1 MAEQRRLG
9 SMKAA
14 PDTSTNQ
21 ATPRQPTPQAL
32 RRDAHA
38 WVRRLASGEATVA
51 DAQALK
57 HWCETSE
64 AHATAFAEARRLW
77 RELGPAGEA
86 VRRRQAGAARR
97 APRIGR
103 RAFLGGAI
111 ATAAGAAV
119 AVVAPAGLLSAF
131 PSLAADLHTATGEQR
146 QVALAPG
153 VTVDL
158 NTRTSVA
165 LRRAAGVLQGV
176 DLLGGEI
183 AVDNTRGAA
192 QPFVVAAGEG
202 QAIATRASLEVR
214 DLGQHVCVTCVS
226 GRVRVELGSRGL
238 GLVAGQQVTYDK
250 RVLGAPV
257 QADANIA
264 SAWRSGVLVFRDT
277 PLAEVVDEI
286 NRYRAGHVVV
296 VDGKLSRSRLNGRFR
311 INQLEAVFAQIQ
323 EVLGAS
329 VTRLPGGIVL
339 LG

>member
-1 MAEQRRLG
+1 MAEQRILG

-21 ATPRQPTPQAL
+21 ATPQAL

-64 AHATAFAEARRLW
+64 AHAMAFAEARRLW
-77 RELGPAGEA
+77 REFGPAGEA
-86 VRRRQAGAARR
+86 VRHRQQASAARR

-103 RAFLGGAI
+103 RVFLGGAI

-153 VTVDL
+153 LTVDL

-165 LRRAAGVLQGV
+165 LTRAAGVLQGV

-183 AVDNTRGAA
+183 AVDNTRGTA

-202 QAIATRASLEVR
+202 RAIATQASFEVR
-214 DLGQHVCVTCVS
+214 NLGPQVCVTCVS
-226 GRVRVELGSRGL
+226 GRVRVELGSHGV
-238 GLVAGQQVTYDK
+238 GLVAGQQVNYD
-250 RVLGAPV
+250 RHGLGAPV
-257 QADANIA
+257 QSDANIA
-264 SAWRSGVLVFRDT
+264 SAWRGGVLVFRDT

-296 VDGKLSRSRLNGRFR
+296 VDGRLSRSRLNGRFR

-323 EVLGAS
+323 QVLGAS